1 MNTNYSQLLEM
12 YKTMVKIR
20 LVETKVMKLFEQ
32 SEMPGFIHSY
42 IGEEAVAAGICFNL
56 SQKDMITSTH
66 RGHGHLIAKGC
77 KLDLFFA
84 ELYGKSTGYCKG
96 KGGSMHVADLD
107 LGILGANGIVGAGA
121 PIASGAALSMKMKN
135 GNNVAI
141 AFVGDGASNIGPFHE
156 SLNLASVWDLPVI
169 FVVENNGF
177 ADFIRTEDH
186 LNIDKISKRAVAYG
200 MQGYTVDGNNV
211 EEVYE
216 VSKQAILNAKN
227 GKGPSLIECVTY
239 RHRGHYEGDP
249 QPYRT
254 KEEVDEWKKK
264 DPINHTEKILLD
276 KNILNNEII
285 NSITDEINRDIENA
299 VNFAKNSLEPE
310 LDESLTDIYTD
321 LKESDNLI

>member
-12 YKTMVKIR
+12 YKIMVKIR

-56 SQKDMITSTH
+56 NQKDMITSTH

-135 GNNVAI
+135 ENNVAI
-141 AFVGDGASNIGPFHE
+141 AFVGDGAVNIGPFHE
-156 SLNLASVWDLPVI
+156 SLNLASVWALPVI

-186 LNIDKISKRAVAYG
+186 LNIDKISKRAGAYG
-200 MQGYTVDGNNV
+200 MQGHTVDGNNV

-264 DPINHTEKILLD
+264 DPIKHTEKILLNN
-276 KNILNNEII
+276 NILNNEII
-285 NSITDEINRDIENA
+285 NSITDEINSEIENA

-321 LKESDNLI
+321 LKERDNLA

>member
-20 LVETKVMKLFEQ
+20 LVETKVLKLFEQ

-56 SQKDMITSTH
+56 NQKDMITSTH

-77 KLDLFFA
+77 RLDLFFA

-107 LGILGANGIVGAGA
+107 LGILGANGIVGAGSV
-121 PIASGAALSMKMKN
+121 IASGAALSMKMKKE
-135 GNNVAI
+135 NNVAV
-141 AFVGDGASNIGPFHE
+141 AFVGDGAVNIGPFHE
-156 SLNLASVWDLPVI
+156 SLNLAAVWALPVI

-186 LNIDKISKRAVAYG
+186 LNIDRISKRAIAYG
-200 MQGYTVDGNNV
+200 MQGHTVDGNNV

-216 VSKQAILNAKN
+216 ISKEAISNARN
-227 GKGPSLIECVTY
+227 GKGPALIECVTY

-254 KEEVDEWKKK
+254 KEEVEKWKKK
-264 DPINHTEKILLD
+264 DPIKLSEKILLD
-276 KNILNNEII
+276 NKILNNEII
-285 NSITDEINRDIENA
+285 NSIAEEINIEISDA
-299 VNFAKNSLEPE
+299 VHFAKNSSEPKLE
-310 LDESLTDIYTD
+310 ESLKDIYTD
-321 LKESDNLI
+321 IIERNNLV

>member
-12 YKTMVKIR
+12 YKTMIKIR
-20 LVETKVMKLFEQ
+20 LVETKVLKLFEQ

-56 SQKDMITSTH
+56 NQKDMITSTH

-121 PIASGAALSMKMKN
+121 PIASGAALSIKMKN
-135 GNNVAI
+135 ENNVAV
-141 AFVGDGASNIGPFHE
+141 AFVGDGAVNIGPFHE
-156 SLNLASVWDLPVI
+156 SLNLASVWALPVI

-177 ADFIRTEDH
+177 ADFIRTEEH
-186 LNIDKISKRAVAYG
+186 LNIDKISKRAEAYG
-200 MQGYTVDGNNV
+200 MPGYTVDGNNV

-216 VSKQAILNAKN
+216 ISKDAILNAKN
-227 GKGPSLIECVTY
+227 GKGPTLIECVTY

-264 DPINHTEKILLD
+264 DPIKLTEKILLD
-276 KNILNNEII
+276 NKILNNEII
-285 NSITDEINRDIENA
+285 NSITNEINIEIEDA

-310 LDESLTDIYTD
+310 LKESLEDIYTD
-321 LKESDNLI
+321 LVERDNII

>member
-12 YKTMVKIR
+12 YKTMIKIR

-56 SQKDMITSTH
+56 NQKDMITSTH

-107 LGILGANGIVGAGA
+107 LGILGANGVVGAGA

-135 GNNVAI
+135 ENNVAV
-141 AFVGDGASNIGPFHE
+141 AFVGDGAVNIGPFHE
-156 SLNLASVWDLPVI
+156 SLNLASVWALPVV

-186 LNIDKISKRAVAYG
+186 LNIDKISKRAAGYG
-200 MQGYTVDGNNV
+200 MPGHTVDGNNV

-216 VSKQAILNAKN
+216 ISKDAILNAKN
-227 GKGPSLIECVTY
+227 GKGPTLIECVTY

-264 DPINHTEKILLD
+264 DPIKLTEKILLD
-276 KNILNNEII
+276 NKILNNEII
-285 NSITDEINRDIENA
+285 NSITNEINNEIEDA
-299 VNFAKNSLEPE
+299 VNFARNSSEPE
-310 LDESLTDIYTD
+310 LEESFKDIYTD
-321 LKESDNLI
+321 LVERDNLV

>member
-1 MNTNYSQLLEM
+1 MNTNFSQLLEM
-12 YKTMVKIR
+12 YKTMIRIR

-56 SQKDMITSTH
+56 NQKDMITSTH

-107 LGILGANGIVGAGA
+107 LGILGANGVVGAGSA
-121 PIASGAALSMKMKN
+121 IASGAALSIKMKN
-135 GNNVAI
+135 ENNVAV
-141 AFVGDGASNIGPFHE
+141 AFVGDGAVNIGPFHE
-156 SLNLASVWDLPVI
+156 SLNLASVWALPVI

-186 LNIDKISKRAVAYG
+186 LKIDKISKRAAGYG
-200 MQGYTVDGNNV
+200 MPGYTVDGNNV

-216 VSKQAILNAKN
+216 ISKDAILNAKN
-227 GKGPSLIECVTY
+227 GKGPTLIECVTY

-264 DPINHTEKILLD
+264 DPIKLTEKILLD
-276 KNILNNEII
+276 NKILNNEII
-285 NSITDEINRDIENA
+285 NSITNEINNEIEDA
-299 VNFAKNSLEPE
+299 VNFARNSSEPE
-310 LDESLTDIYTD
+310 LEESFKDIYTD
-321 LKESDNLI
+321 LVERDNLV